1 MKTTHW
7 TAAALLI
14 AASLSASSIP
24 PASAQQSVLRIGL
37 AEDPDVLDPTLG
49 RTYVGRIVF
58 ASLCDKLFDIDE
70 KLAVV
75 PQLALSHETAADGL
89 SMTIKLRANVKFHDG
104 ETMDAEA
111 VKFSIERHMTLQGSF
126 RRPELAS
133 VDKVEVVDPL
143 TVRLVLKQPF
153 APLLSQLTD
162 RAGMIISPKAAR
174 EAGERFGSRPVC
186 AGPYKFVERVQQ
198 DRIVVERFAD
208 YWNKDQ
214 VTIGRIEYRPI
225 NDSTVRLAN
234 LRAGSL
240 DLIERALA
248 TDVPEI
254 RANPRLRLS
263 AGVDLG
269 YQGVTVNIGKSDAAK
284 TAFGQDPRVMQAFS
298 LAIDRA
304 AINQVVFNGAALP
317 GNQWIN
323 PNNPYFQSRFP
334 VPQRDVAKARQLLQA
349 AGVRTPVVVDLM
361 VPNNPEVRQVAEI
374 LQAMTAEAGFDL
386 KIRVTEFATSLQEAE
401 QGRYQAYM
409 LNWSGRTDP
418 DGNLFIFHGCGQPQN
433 YGGYCNREVDALMQE
448 ARAKSDPAA
457 RKAIYEQI
465 AEKLLTEGSIVYLY
479 HRPVIIAHTARLD
492 GYRAMPDGLVRVIG
506 LKLRPN

>member
-1 MKTTHW
+1 MKKITRW
-7 TAAALLI
+7 TAAALLL
-14 AASLSASSIP
+14 AASMTA
-24 PASAQQSVLRIGL
+24 ASAQPTTLRIGL

-58 ASLCDKLFDIDE
+58 ASICDKLFDIDD
-70 KLAVV
+70 KLQVV
-75 PQLALSHETAADGL
+75 PQLALSQETAADGL
-89 SMTIKLRANVKFHDG
+89 SMTIRLRPDVKFHDG
-104 ETMDAEA
+104 EPMDAEA
-111 VKFSIERHMTLQGSF
+111 VKFSIERHMTLPGSF

-153 APLLSQLTD
+153 SPLLSQLTD

-174 EAGERFGSRPVC
+174 AAGERFGARPIC
-186 AGPYKFVERVQQ
+186 AGPYRLVERVQQ

-214 VTIGRIEYRPI
+214 VRIDRIEYRPI

-248 TDVPEI
+248 TDVAEI

-263 AGVDLG
+263 AAIDLG
-269 YQGVTVNIGKSDAAK
+269 YQGVTLNVAKSDAAK

-298 LAIDRA
+298 LAIDRV
-304 AINQVVFNGAALP
+304 AINQVVFNGQAAP

-323 PNNPYFQSRFP
+323 PQNPYYQSRFP
-334 VPQRDVAKARQLLQA
+334 VPLRDVERAKRLLRE
-349 AGVRTPVVVDLM
+349 AGIRTPIAVDFM
-361 VPNNPEVRQVAEI
+361 VPNNPEVRQVAEV

-418 DGNLFIFHGCGQPQN
+418 DGNLFIFHGCNQPQN
-433 YGGYCNREVDALMQE
+433 YGGYCNREVDAMMQE

-457 RKAIYEQI
+457 RKAIYERVT
-465 AEKLLTEGSIVYLY
+465 ERLLTEGSIVYLY
-479 HRPVIIAHTARLD
+479 HRPVIIAHTVRLE
-492 GYRAMPDGLVRVIG
+492 GYRPMPDGLVRVIG
-506 LKLRPN
+506 LTLKPN

>member
-1 MKTTHW
+1 MKKMTRW
-7 TAAALLI
+7 TAAALLL
-14 AASLSASSIP
+14 AASMTA
-24 PASAQQSVLRIGL
+24 ASAQPTTLRIGL

-58 ASLCDKLFDIDE
+58 ASICDKLFDIDD
-70 KLAVV
+70 KLQVV
-75 PQLALSHETAADGL
+75 PQLALSQETAADGL
-89 SMTIKLRANVKFHDG
+89 SMTIKLRPNVKFHDG
-104 ETMDAEA
+104 EPMDAEA
-111 VKFSIERHMTLQGSF
+111 VKFSIERHMTLPGSF

-153 APLLSQLTD
+153 SPLLSQLTD
-162 RAGMIISPKAAR
+162 RAGMIVSPKAAR
-174 EAGERFGSRPVC
+174 AAGERFGARPIC
-186 AGPYKFVERVQQ
+186 AGPYRLVERVQQ

-208 YWNKDQ
+208 YWNKEQ
-214 VTIGRIEYRPI
+214 VSIDRIEYRPI

-248 TDVPEI
+248 TDVAEI

-263 AGVDLG
+263 AAIDLG
-269 YQGVTVNIGKSDAAK
+269 YQGVTLNVAKSDAAK

-298 LAIDRA
+298 LAIDRV
-304 AINQVVFNGAALP
+304 AINQVVFNGQAAP

-323 PNNPYFQSRFP
+323 PQNPYYQQRFP
-334 VPQRDVAKARQLLQA
+334 VSLRDIERAKRLLRE
-349 AGVRTPVVVDLM
+349 AGVRTPISVDFM
-361 VPNNPEVRQVAEI
+361 VPNNPEVRQVAEV
-374 LQAMTAEAGFDL
+374 LQAMTAEAGFEL

-418 DGNLFIFHGCGQPQN
+418 DGNLFIFHGCNQPQN
-433 YGGYCNREVDALMQE
+433 YGGYCNREVDAMMQE
-448 ARAKSDPAA
+448 ARAKSDPAT
-457 RKAIYEQI
+457 RKAIYERI
-465 AEKLLTEGSIVYLY
+465 TERLMAEGSIVYLY
-479 HRPVIIAHTARLD
+479 HRPVIIAHTARLE
-492 GYRAMPDGLVRVIG
+492 GYRPMPDGLVRVIG
-506 LKLRPN
+506 LTLKPN